1 VSEAEAL
8 LLLLFSLGASV
19 VPFISRKMHMPTAVL
34 EIGYGLLLGVIAGGA
49 PENTVILDF
58 LADLGFIILM
68 YLAGLEINFEKLKDI
83 PVRDILLGIVMY
95 LIMIFL
101 SLWVALA
108 LGQAP
113 LFSVVYFVT
122 AVGLLFPVLREMQL
136 LNRDLGQRY
145 LVMGSIGELLSLG
158 AFTVFALYQRS
169 GWSTASF
176 LRMGEILL
184 FVALAILV
192 HRAVK
197 LFTWWFPAATVMFT
211 QKNDM
216 AERGTRGSLVN
227 LFVFV
232 ALASL
237 LHLEPIIGAF
247 IGGAVFA
254 LVFKQRQRVMEKISG
269 MAYGFFIP
277 IFFIRVGLHF
287 NPGELVNPAVL
298 RLSGLIVLVMLGVR
312 VVGLL
317 PMFFST
323 MSVRALAGL
332 PVATAFPLTLL
343 VAVAA
348 FGMESG
354 ILSRQ
359 ESSAAVLTAMFT
371 AVLFPLLLRLLLNP
385 WQLREDVVH
394 DLLEKEGGLT
404 T

>member
-1 VSEAEAL
+1 MSEAEAL
-8 LLLLFSLGASV
+8 LLLLVSLGAAV
-19 VPFISRKMHMPTAVL
+19 VPFISRRLHMPTAVL
-34 EIGYGLLLGVIAGGA
+34 EIGYGLLLGAIAGA
-49 PENTVILDF
+49 VPQDTVILDF

-83 PVRDILLGIVMY
+83 PVRDILLGIFMY
-95 LIMIFL
+95 VIMITL

-108 LGQAP
+108 LGQEP
-113 LFSVVYFVT
+113 LFSIVYFVT

-158 AFTVFALYQRS
+158 AFTVFAIYQSS
-169 GWSTASF
+169 GWSAASF
-176 LRMGEILL
+176 LHMGEIFL
-184 FVALAILV
+184 FVTMAILV

-211 QKNDM
+211 QKDDM
-216 AERGTRGSLVN
+216 AERGIRGSLVN
-227 LFVFV
+227 LFIFV

-254 LVFKQRQRVMEKISG
+254 LVFKQRQRVMEKIGG

-277 IFFIRVGLHF
+277 LFFIRVGLRF
-287 NPGELVNPAVL
+287 NPGELVDPAVL
-298 RLSGLIVLVMLGVR
+298 RLSGLIVLIMLGVR
-312 VVGLL
+312 LAGLI
-317 PMFFST
+317 PMLFST

-348 FGMESG
+348 FGLESG

-385 WQLREDVVH
+385 WRRREEAVKNLVIN
-394 DLLEKEGGLT
+394 E
-404 T
+404 

>member
-1 VSEAEAL
+1 MSEAEAL
-8 LLLLFSLGASV
+8 LLLLVSLGAAF
-19 VPFISRKMHMPTAVL
+19 VPFISRRLRMPTAVL
-34 EIGYGLLLGVIAGGA
+34 EIGYGLMLGAIAVGV
-49 PENTVILDF
+49 PRDTVILDF

-68 YLAGLEINFEKLKDI
+68 YLAGLEINFDKLKDI
-83 PVRDILLGIVMY
+83 SLRDILLGIVMY
-95 LIMIFL
+95 LIMIAL
-101 SLWVALA
+101 SLWVAQA

-113 LFSVVYFVT
+113 LFSIVYFVT
-122 AVGLLFPVLREMQL
+122 AVGLLFPVLREMHL
-136 LNRDLGQRY
+136 LNHDLGQRY
-145 LVMGSIGELLSLG
+145 LVMGSIGEILSLG
-158 AFTVFALYQRS
+158 AFTVFAVYQRS

-176 LRMGEILL
+176 LHMGEILV

-237 LHLEPIIGAF
+237 LNLEPIIGAF

-254 LVFKQRQRVMEKISG
+254 LVFKQRQRVMEKIGG

-277 IFFIRVGLHF
+277 LFFIRVGLRF
-287 NPGELVNPAVL
+287 NPGELVDPAVL
-298 RLSGLIVLVMLGVR
+298 RLSGLIVLIMLGVR
-312 VVGLL
+312 VAGLV
-317 PMFFST
+317 PMFFSS

-348 FGMESG
+348 FGLESG

-371 AVLFPLLLRLLLNP
+371 AVLFPLLLRLMLNP
-385 WQLREDVVH
+385 WQRREEAAQ
-394 DLLEKEGGLT
+394 DLVTKE
-404 T
+404 